1 MSKIFSFSLLC
12 IFNLITHILFLYKYL
27 ELNDGEGIF
36 AWFIYSLVILISIGN
51 IFGVI
56 YFVRLML
63 VTKSDESKLQD
74 SKQRIMED
82 LDKELAE
89 RKTRDYLERN

>member
-1 MSKIFSFSLLC
+1 M
-12 IFNLITHILFLYKYL
+12 FLYKYL
-27 ELNDGEGIF
+27 DLNDGEGILS
-36 AWFIYSLVILISIGN
+36 WFIYSLFILVSIGN

-63 VTKSDESKLQD
+63 VAHSDESKLQD

>member
-1 MSKIFSFSLLC
+1 
-12 IFNLITHILFLYKYL
+12 
-27 ELNDGEGIF
+27 
-36 AWFIYSLVILISIGN
+36 
-51 IFGVI
+51 
-56 YFVRLML
+56 ML
-63 VTKSDESKLQD
+63 GTQSDESKLQD

>member
-1 MSKIFSFSLLC
+1 M
-12 IFNLITHILFLYKYL
+12 FLYKYL
-27 ELNDGEGIF
+27 DLNDGEGILS
-36 AWFIYSLVILISIGN
+36 WFIYILFILISIGN

-63 VTKSDESKLQD
+63 VTHSGESKLQD

-82 LDKELAE
+82 LDKELAD

>member
-1 MSKIFSFSLLC
+1 M
-12 IFNLITHILFLYKYL
+12 FLYKYL
-27 ELNDGEGIF
+27 DLNDAEGIF
-36 AWFIYSLVILISIGN
+36 SWFVYSLFILTSIGN

>member
-1 MSKIFSFSLLC
+1 M
-12 IFNLITHILFLYKYL
+12 FLYKYL
-27 ELNDGEGIF
+27 DLNDGEGISSL
-36 AWFIYSLVILISIGN
+36 FIYSLFILISIGN

-63 VTKSDESKLQD
+63 VTKSDESKLPD

>member
-1 MSKIFSFSLLC
+1 M
-12 IFNLITHILFLYKYL
+12 FLYKYL

-36 AWFIYSLVILISIGN
+36 AWFIYSLFILISIGN

-89 RKTRDYLERN
+89 RKTQDYLERN